1 MMESGL
7 PCPIDDSRPRL
18 RFILK
23 MAVERAHAMG
33 LIREAGILPGMARLY
48 LPESALHL
56 TIAMAITGG
65 FATDSPDPGFRDP
78 LRAGDE
84 P

>member
-1 MMESGL
+1 
-7 PCPIDDSRPRL
+7 
-18 RFILK
+18 
-23 MAVERAHAMG
+23 MG
-33 LIREAGILPGMARLY
+33 LILEAGILPGMARLY

-56 TIAMAITGG
+56 TIVMTITGG
-65 FATDSPDPGFRDP
+65 FAPDSPDPGFRDP